1 MKKKNGPKN
10 RKLYFQISAVIFPLF
25 LLTAVL
31 IAFVVYNST
40 LNGFLESQNSHM
52 TRCLAVM
59 ITDLGAVT
67 DKLVASRTDWY
78 FDKFE
83 EYTRRIFKAPDGEQ
97 LREYAEYKKLDDG
110 TLEWLEQ
117 APEAVQFCYAH
128 EFYYDLCDVLI
139 NTFAE
144 SGAERMFVLDASE
157 QHLGMVVC
165 DCSMQGDKIIG
176 EHYGLD
182 FSEQKRL
189 GELMGSYEPSYK
201 PVFERSDS
209 FPYKGNYYIAYVPI
223 VFEGRTR
230 AVMGIAYN
238 WNDFKNALL
247 STVVKTILICVGALM
262 IVLILL
268 QIIIYRRATAPVT
281 AIQETVREY
290 KDSKDSGKVAEK
302 MSQITVKNELGLLSR
317 DISELAKE
325 IDFYTKEN
333 IRLAAERERVS
344 AELDLARKIQADQLP
359 SAFPAFP
366 DRTEFDIFASMTPAK
381 EVGGDFYDFFFV
393 DDDHLALVIAD
404 VSGKGVP
411 AALFMM
417 MCKNLIKDHAT
428 MKLSPKETAWRVN
441 AMLCENNK
449 HDMFVTAW
457 IGILE
462 LTTGRVTAVNAGHEF
477 PAILRPGGKFELFED
492 DHCFVLGGMKR
503 MTYDQYEFTLPK
515 GGTLFL
521 YTDGVTEAANAADEM
536 FGEERL
542 VEALNKYGDV
552 PPDKL
557 LEGIRGEIDRFA
569 GTAPQYDDITMLGI
583 KLL

>member
-1 MKKKNGPKN
+1 MKKKNEPKSK
-10 RKLYFQISAVIFPLF
+10 KLYFQISAVIFPLF

-52 TRCLAVM
+52 SNQLRLVEV
-59 ITDLGAVT
+59 DLMSAIEGSN
-67 DKLVASRTDWY
+67 SRVDWY
-78 FDKFE
+78 FDKLEKYAGRVYE
-83 EYTRRIFKAPDGEQ
+83 EPSAEQ
-97 LREYAEYKKLDDG
+97 LKEYEKYIELDDG
-110 TLEWLEQ
+110 TLEWLEKV
-117 APEAVQFCYAH
+117 PESIQFCYVWK
-128 EFYYDLCDVLI
+128 FYFDLYLSLD
-139 NTFAE
+139 NNF
-144 SGAERMFVLDASE
+144 SGDRTERMFILDASE
-157 QHLGMVVC
+157 PYTGMIIC
-165 DCSMQGDKIIG
+165 DYKWPDYKTIG
-176 EHYGLD
+176 EYYD
-182 FSEQKRL
+182 FDVSELKAL
-189 GELMGSYEPSYK
+189 KSLIETDNPSYQA
-201 PVFERSDS
+201 VFERSDS
-209 FPYKGNYYIAYVPI
+209 FPDKGNYYLGYIPVI
-223 VFEGRTR
+223 SENRTR
-230 AVMGIAYN
+230 AVIGVAYD
-238 WNDFKNALL
+238 WNNFNKGLL
-247 STVVKTILICVGALM
+247 STIYKMLIVCVGALM

-268 QIIIYRRATAPVT
+268 QIIIYRRATAPIT

-302 MSQITVKNELGLLSR
+302 MSQINVKNELGLLSR

-333 IRLAAERERVS
+333 IRLATERERVS

-359 SAFPAFP
+359 SAFSAFP

-417 MCKNLIKDHAT
+417 MCKNLIKDHAM
-428 MKLSPKETAWRVN
+428 MKLSPKETAGRVN
-441 AMLCENNK
+441 EMLCENNK

-462 LTTGRVTAVNAGHEF
+462 IPTGRVTAVNAGHEL